1 MNEESPYLRWRVRP
15 AHRTQ
20 VCLCQDQPAVQ
31 KGSSLPMKSIVAR
44 HSYRRLSP
52 VECAVDY
59 IHLLL
64 ASQAHKVH
72 RVPGDANRKM
82 RILLRMF
89 HRVKKRIAIK
99 HIYIH
104 VIASHAKECIE
115 HVTKICHSVFHNPTK
130 TLRDKRRSERNS
142 VSCIAIGNL
151 GDRRRRGVDAML
163 ITAMHRICPRCEWL
177 ALPASIRCIARALSV
192 DHV

>member
-1 MNEESPYLRWRVRP
+1 MKEQSPSPRWRVRS

-20 VCLCQDQPAVQ
+20 VRLCPDRPAVQ
-31 KGSSLPMKSIVAR
+31 KGSSLRVQSIVAC
-44 HSYRRLSP
+44 HSYRRLGS

-72 RVPGDANRKM
+72 RVPRDANRKM

-89 HRVKKRIAIK
+89 HRVKKRIAIQ

-104 VIASHAKECIE
+104 VIASHTKEGLE
-115 HVTKICHSVFHNPTK
+115 HVTKICHSVFHHPAEAFG
-130 TLRDKRRSERNS
+130 DKRGRERNA
-142 VSCIAIGNL
+142 VGRIAIGNL
-151 GDRRRRGVDAML
+151 CDRRCRGVDAML
-163 ITAMHRICPRCEWL
+163 IAAMHWICARCEWL
-177 ALPASIRCIARALSV
+177 ALPASIRRIARALS
-192 DHV
+192 